1 MLHTRVIDCGLALWV
16 RRFEPECSNCVG
28 YMHSGLCA
36 RYPHRGPALVVKLA
50 ERISATIGQENGQ
63 ENNRRMAKRI
73 TGEMLNNFNIKSN
86 MENIEQENNLLEGA
100 QPTALSEKQQKCH
113 KQLS

>member
-1 MLHTRVIDCGLALWV
+1 
-16 RRFEPECSNCVG
+16 
-28 YMHSGLCA
+28 
-36 RYPHRGPALVVKLA
+36 
-50 ERISATIGQENGQ
+50 
-63 ENNRRMAKRI
+63 MAKRI